1 LIYRLIIPFFFLFA
15 SLFTACV
22 PNRDLVYLQEKTIS
36 GPGQSATQEYQAQY
50 SAYRVQHGDILNI
63 RVLGQDPASIAPFNV
78 DGMASNIQMQM
89 SPSQFFITGYTV
101 DEKGFIDFPLVGLLD
116 VKGKTVAEISSI
128 LASKIDKYV
137 NNATVKVKLVSFKVT
152 VLGEVRTPGV
162 YFIYNDRASLFEV
175 LGFAGDLSDMANRH
189 QVKLIRNVGTQVQ
202 ITDLDLT
209 ERNLVESKSY
219 FLLPNDVIYVQP
231 LKAKNFR
238 LNLPTISL
246 IVSSFTTILVLYNI
260 LRQ

>member
-1 LIYRLIIPFFFLFA
+1 
-15 SLFTACV
+15 
-22 PNRDLVYLQEKTIS
+22 
-36 GPGQSATQEYQAQY
+36 
-50 SAYRVQHGDILNI
+50 
-63 RVLGQDPASIAPFNV
+63 
-78 DGMASNIQMQM
+78 
-89 SPSQFFITGYTV
+89 
-101 DEKGFIDFPLVGLLD
+101 
-116 VKGKTVAEISSI
+116 
-128 LASKIDKYV
+128 
-137 NNATVKVKLVSFKVT
+137 
-152 VLGEVRTPGV
+152 
-162 YFIYNDRASLFEV
+162 
-175 LGFAGDLSDMANRH
+175 
-189 QVKLIRNVGTQVQ
+189 VGTQVQ

>member
-1 LIYRLIIPFFFLFA
+1 MIVRFLIHLVFG
-15 SLFTACV
+15 SLVLLQACV
-22 PNRDLVYLQEKTIS
+22 PNRDLIYLQEKTVS

-78 DGMASNIQMQM
+78 DGLASNIQMQM

-101 DEKGFIDFPLVGLLD
+101 DEKGFIDYPLVGLLE
-116 VKGKTVAEISSI
+116 VKGKTVAEISNMV
-128 LASKIDKYV
+128 ASRIEKYV

-152 VLGEVRTPGV
+152 VLGEVKTPGV
-162 YFIYNDRASLFEV
+162 YFIYNERASLFEV
-175 LGFAGDLSDMANRH
+175 LGFAGDLTDMANRH

-202 ITDLDLT
+202 ITSLDLT
-209 ERNLVESKSY
+209 DRNLVESKSY
-219 FLLPNDVIYVQP
+219 FLLPNDVIYAEP

-246 IVSSFTTILVLYNI
+246 IVSSVTTILVLYNI